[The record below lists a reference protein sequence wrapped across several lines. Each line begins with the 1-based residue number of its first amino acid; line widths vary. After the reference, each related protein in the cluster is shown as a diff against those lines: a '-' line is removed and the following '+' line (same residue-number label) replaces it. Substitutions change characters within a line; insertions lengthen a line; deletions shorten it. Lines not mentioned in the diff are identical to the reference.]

1 MKSGRLRNGKADHG
15 EGYPGTIRMHE
26 PDSPEISAADVP
38 LRKPA
43 GRSGMG
49 PDRMGRKPGT
59 DAGRSREAAKSG
71 NHQTK
76 EHGADY
82 RPEKEGLTMTRK
94 ECENKILD
102 LLSEIRSVISAY
114 NPEIKSCWMAING
127 DAVWAYK
134 LREDK
139 NGEPIQGE
147 YLIDAFRKIEGDENN
162 DERMAV

>member
-1 MKSGRLRNGKADHG
+1 
-15 EGYPGTIRMHE
+15 
-26 PDSPEISAADVP
+26 
-38 LRKPA
+38 
-43 GRSGMG
+43 
-49 PDRMGRKPGT
+49 
-59 DAGRSREAAKSG
+59 
-71 NHQTK
+71 
-76 EHGADY
+76 
-82 RPEKEGLTMTRK
+82 MTRK